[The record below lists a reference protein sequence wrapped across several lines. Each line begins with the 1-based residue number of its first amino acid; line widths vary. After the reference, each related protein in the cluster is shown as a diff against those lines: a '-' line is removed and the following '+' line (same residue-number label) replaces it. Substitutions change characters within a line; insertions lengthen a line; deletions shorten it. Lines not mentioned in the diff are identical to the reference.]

1 MKYEKFLL
9 KKEFIYVDAGFDD
22 ESMWLPDDIKP
33 FQRDCVEYACRR
45 GRSALF
51 ADTGLGKTLM
61 QLSWAHRV
69 ASFTNKSVLVL
80 APLCVAQ
87 QTVRE
92 WKKFGIDAEYMRTQ
106 TDTDCMIRVTNYE
119 MLKNFNPEKNFFG
132 SGE

>member
-1 MKYEKFLL
+1 MKYEEFLL
-9 KKEFIYVDAGFDD
+9 KKEFISVDAGFDG
-22 ESMWLPDDIKP
+22 ELMWLPDDIKP

-69 ASFTNKSVLVL
+69 MEFTNKPVLVL

-92 WKKFGIDAEYMRTQ
+92 GKKFGISAEYMRTP
-106 TDTDCMIRVTNYE
+106 TDTDCMIH
-119 MLKNFNPEKNFFG
+119 
-132 SGE
+132 